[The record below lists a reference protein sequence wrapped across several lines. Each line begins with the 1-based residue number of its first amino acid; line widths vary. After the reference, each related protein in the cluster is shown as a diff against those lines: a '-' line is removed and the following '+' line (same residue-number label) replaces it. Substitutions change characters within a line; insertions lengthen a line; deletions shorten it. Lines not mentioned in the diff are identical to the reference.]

1 MKKRIIS
8 TLSITAL
15 LLAGCQGHDKHE
27 DNSKDQKQTSSSKST
42 SSSDNKKSSEDKSK
56 SEDKKMKEVTFEDL
70 FKNGKGHM
78 LYDIKAK
85 SYHVNESVDFDNIED
100 ENNSLEHMYY
110 VKDNKG
116 LEYNVD
122 FNKDDSYTFKNF
134 TKYDTDTQKS
144 KIEKLEKRQLN
155 DRLLNEDKGKVN
167 YHADLSPFYRFN
179 YVKDGK
185 FDGVSYLFSK
195 YDLKKKD
202 EFDIDEP
209 KKWMETHTTD
219 KDLEQY
225 KKDAQK
231 NYRPSYNMTIKP
243 FEYKGKMYA
252 GLAEGTELDNG
263 VDKQQAIPEVLITEV
278 PKNTKIVVNKD
289 HKDKN
294 TTVLDYRKSDDGSR
308 EAKEKKNKEER
319 DLDNI

>member
-8 TLSITAL
+8 ALSITAL
-15 LLAGCQGHDKHE
+15 LLSGCQGHDDDE
-27 DNSKDQKQTSSSKST
+27 NQSKDKKQTSSSKST

-56 SEDKKMKEVTFEDL
+56 SEDKKMKKVTFEDL
-70 FKNGKGHM
+70 FKDGKGHM

-85 SYHVNESVDFDNIED
+85 SYHVNDSVDFDNIEE
-100 ENNSLEHMYY
+100 ENNELQSMYY

-144 KIEKLEKRQLN
+144 KIEKVEKRQMN

-167 YHADLSPFYRFN
+167 YHADLSHFYRFN

-195 YDLKKKD
+195 HDLKKKD
-202 EFDIDEP
+202 RFDLDEP
-209 KKWMETHTTD
+209 EKWMEDHTTD
-219 KDLEQY
+219 KDLELY

-231 NYRPSYNMTIKP
+231 EYNPSYNMAIEP

-252 GLAEGTELDNG
+252 GLAEGTELNDS
-263 VDKQQAIPEVLITEV
+263 VDKQQAIPRVLITEV

-308 EAKEKKNKEER
+308 EAKEKKDKEER